1 MGSVTCVVGTRPEVV
16 KMAPVILR
24 LRQLEGLPPVRVLAT
39 GQHRG
44 LLDLALQDFGIVAD
58 RDLELM
64 RHDQDLADLTARA
77 LPTLAAEFARERPDL
92 VLAQG
97 DTTTVLTTALAC
109 YYQRVPF
116 AHVEAGLRTFR
127 PYAPF
132 PEEKNRVL
140 TSHLA
145 ELHFAPT
152 PGARSNLVREGI
164 ASETIHVTGNTVVD
178 ALQAIARRST
188 PLPVQ
193 PATQRFLLVTAHRR
207 ENFGR
212 PLEEICRALLE
223 LLRRDRELSIVA
235 TVHPNPRVS
244 EVVYRLL
251 SGHDRI
257 HLLGPLGYPEF
268 VGLMKSAEAILTDSG
283 GVQEEAPSLGKTVF
297 VFREATE
304 RPEAVAAGLARVVG
318 HDREAIVGSFEHWR
332 REESGSVTHRTAPA
346 ASPYGDGHAAERI
359 ARIIAARFGIDPGPL
374 PDGVPAVW
382 SGP

>member
-24 LRQLEGLPPVRVLAT
+24 LRALEAGPPVRVLAT

-44 LLDLALQDFGIVAD
+44 LLDLALRDFGIVAD

-64 RHDQDLADLTARA
+64 RPDQDLADLTARA
-77 LPTLAAEFARERPDL
+77 ILALTEELARERPEL

-109 YYQRVPF
+109 YYQKIPF
-116 AHVEAGLRTFR
+116 GHVEAGLRTFR

-152 PGARSNLVREGI
+152 PGARANLLREGI
-164 ASETIHVTGNTVVD
+164 APQAIHVTGNTVVD
-178 ALQAIARRST
+178 ALEAIARRSI
-188 PLPVQ
+188 PLPVR
-193 PATQRFLLVTAHRR
+193 PATERFLLVTAHRR

-212 PLEEICRALLE
+212 PLEEICHALLE
-223 LLRRDRELSIVA
+223 LVGRDPELSIVA

-244 EVVYRLL
+244 EVVGGLL

-257 HLLGPLGYPEF
+257 HLLGPLGYSEF
-268 VGLMKSAEAILTDSG
+268 VALMKSAEAILTDSG

-318 HDREAIVGSFEHWR
+318 HDRQAIVESFERWR
-332 REESGSVTHRTAPA
+332 REESGRGLRRSSPA
-346 ASPYGDGHAAERI
+346 VSPYGDGHASERI
-359 ARIIAARFGIDPGPL
+359 ARVVAARFGLDRGPL
-374 PDGVPAVW
+374 PEGVPAAW
-382 SGP
+382 TGR

>member
-1 MGSVTCVVGTRPEVV
+1 MRSMTCVVGTRPEVV

-24 LRQLEGLPPVRVLAT
+24 LRAWHDGPPVRVLAT

-44 LLDLALQDFGIVAD
+44 LLDQALRDFGIVAD

-77 LPTLAAEFARERPDL
+77 LSALSAEFARERPAL

-109 YYQRVPF
+109 YYQKIPF
-116 AHVEAGLRTFR
+116 GHVEAGLRTFR

-145 ELHFAPT
+145 DLHFAPT
-152 PGARSNLVREGI
+152 PGARANLLREGI
-164 ASETIHVTGNTVVD
+164 APEAIHVTGNTVVD
-178 ALQAIARRST
+178 ALHAIARR
-188 PLPVQ
+188 PIPPPVR
-193 PATQRFLLVTAHRR
+193 PATDRFLLVTAHRR

-212 PLEEICRALLE
+212 PLQEICHALLD
-223 LLRRDRELSIVA
+223 LVGDDRDLSIVA
-235 TVHPNPRVS
+235 TVHPNPRVT
-244 EVVYRLL
+244 EVVNRLL

-268 VGLMKSAEAILTDSG
+268 VALMTSAEAILTDSG

-304 RPEAVAAGLARVVG
+304 RPEAVMAGLARVVG
-318 HDREAIVGSFEHWR
+318 HDRQLIVASFQQWR
-332 REESGSVTHRTAPA
+332 REQAESGIRQTPAA

-359 ARIIAARFGIDPGPL
+359 ARVVAARFGLDPGPL
-374 PDGVPAVW
+374 PAGVPESW
-382 SGP
+382 SGS